1 MKVFAIGDLHLPGG
15 DDKPMDVFGA
25 HWEGHI
31 ERIAAD
37 WAQRVAGDDLVL
49 IPGDIS
55 WAMQLSAALPD
66 LRLIGG
72 WPGQKVILR
81 GNHDYWWPG
90 ITRLR
95 AALPG
100 SIRAVQNDAA
110 RFGDVTVC
118 GSRGWT
124 LPGAQ
129 STPDDLKIYAR
140 ELMRLEMSLAR
151 AGELGGRV
159 IAMTHFPPVLE
170 DGSSSEVSEL
180 FERYGVSE
188 VVYGHLHGAANRS
201 AFCGEKNGVRYTC
214 VSCDRLN
221 FHLQALDAPVVGE
234 TP

>member
-25 HWEGHI
+25 QWEGHI
-31 ERIAAD
+31 GRIAAD
-37 WAQRVAGDDLVL
+37 WEARVSGEDLVL

-66 LRLIGG
+66 LKLIGD
-72 WPGQKVILR
+72 WPGRKVILR

-95 AALPG
+95 EALPE
-100 SIRAVQNDAA
+100 SIRAVQNDAV
-110 RFGDVTVC
+110 RLGEVTVC

-129 STPDDLKIYAR
+129 SAEDDLKIYTR
-140 ELMRLEMSLAR
+140 ELMRLEMSLKR
-151 AGELGGRV
+151 AHALGGRL

-170 DGSSSEVSEL
+170 DGSSSEVSDL
-180 FERYGVSE
+180 FERYGVAE

-221 FHLQALDAPVVGE
+221 FRLHEVE
-234 TP
+234 